1 MKKIKD
7 FNDKV
12 IDRINKEINNWEK
25 IIISDKMRYVSK
37 LKNKQPNGIGILFE
51 EKNNE
56 KNIEYIGYFK
66 KGKFEGY
73 GRKYNLG
80 YFEYLEYFGFF
91 KDNKLNGIGIFYDNR
106 SIQYIGYFNR
116 DIYNDYGKEYKYG
129 RMIYQGYFNE
139 GKHQGKGT
147 LYYDNETICF
157 NGYFKNNI
165 FINGVSYDP
174 DGNKIYEGEF
184 IDEKPKEGKNL

>member
-1 MKKIKD
+1 
-7 FNDKV
+7 
-12 IDRINKEINNWEK
+12 
-25 IIISDKMRYVSK
+25 
-37 LKNKQPNGIGILFE
+37 
-51 EKNNE
+51 
-56 KNIEYIGYFK
+56 
-66 KGKFEGY
+66 
-73 GRKYNLG
+73 
-80 YFEYLEYFGFF
+80 
-91 KDNKLNGIGIFYDNR
+91 
-106 SIQYIGYFNR
+106 
-116 DIYNDYGKEYKYG
+116 
-129 RMIYQGYFNE
+129 MIYQGYFNE